1 MEVLEFDGVHTAC
14 QHQHSLGKGA
24 HHGAPIRTL
33 NSPSRTHTQGVTGAA
48 APLGCARSRRRAHTN
63 AHLTP

>member
-1 MEVLEFDGVHTAC
+1 MEFEAVHAAC

-24 HHGAPIRTL
+24 HRGAPIRTL
-33 NSPSRTHTQGVTGAA
+33 APSRTHAQGVTGAA
-48 APLGCARSRRRAHTN
+48 APLGRARSRRRAHTN